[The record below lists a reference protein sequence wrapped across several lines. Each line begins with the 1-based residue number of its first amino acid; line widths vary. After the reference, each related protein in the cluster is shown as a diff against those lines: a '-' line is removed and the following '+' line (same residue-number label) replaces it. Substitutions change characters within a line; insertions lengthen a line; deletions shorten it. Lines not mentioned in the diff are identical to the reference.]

1 MKSINGNVMLR
12 AMLVSALLI
21 SLTLFKVLPLFL
33 FVIALLPMGWY
44 HFMYLEPK
52 ARTGELTS
60 IEIDSVY
67 YYGFLVTI
75 LALAVSALTLGIHGM
90 GDDSVLLVGAQFGL
104 GLIATGYAVAARMHL
119 LTVSTN
125 FDADNSDKVLDAYVL
140 RTRELISNMELAS
153 TSFMTFAKT
162 LQENSNSAAADAQ
175 RRLESVVTESTKG
188 FGAGVEST
196 LNVAKQS
203 IEELRALVNDAAF
216 GSERQE
222 LKKSVQGSLAAVAK
236 LNIALEQMATL
247 SGTSASAASD
257 LTASFSQ
264 INERAGLMAERFDG
278 LTNDNG
284 TLVLFQQRLHS
295 SAERIGQSVGEF
307 ELAAQELVKI
317 ADGAEQVGQ
326 QLSAL
331 KSAVGGTVKSMQP
344 LGPASERIV
353 SIAGSF
359 GAVDTSLQA
368 ITQTSG
374 ALGDD
379 LNRMAAAFGAVL
391 PMLEQFG
398 KVAEIPSINLEPM
411 IAHIEQLEQL
421 AAALAPVAISMTS
434 VSDVL
439 GAHMEQI
446 KGTAEANELL
456 RKSISDTVAATPALQ
471 ARLAEIPRSLDSI
484 EQAMAKTSSSLTT
497 AADSF
502 DRTATEATRAI
513 SHVGEK
519 LGDLAGFI
527 IEKTQDRI
535 RSKDER

>member
-1 MKSINGNVMLR
+1 
-12 AMLVSALLI
+12 
-21 SLTLFKVLPLFL
+21 
-33 FVIALLPMGWY
+33 
-44 HFMYLEPK
+44 
-52 ARTGELTS
+52 
-60 IEIDSVY
+60 
-67 YYGFLVTI
+67 
-75 LALAVSALTLGIHGM
+75 
-90 GDDSVLLVGAQFGL
+90 
-104 GLIATGYAVAARMHL
+104 
-119 LTVSTN
+119 
-125 FDADNSDKVLDAYVL
+125 
-140 RTRELISNMELAS
+140 
-153 TSFMTFAKT
+153 
-162 LQENSNSAAADAQ
+162 
-175 RRLESVVTESTKG
+175 
-188 FGAGVEST
+188 
-196 LNVAKQS
+196 
-203 IEELRALVNDAAF
+203 
-216 GSERQE
+216 
-222 LKKSVQGSLAAVAK
+222 
-236 LNIALEQMATL
+236 
-247 SGTSASAASD
+247 
-257 LTASFSQ
+257 
-264 INERAGLMAERFDG
+264 MAERLDG

-307 ELAAQELVKI
+307 GLAAQELVKI

-344 LGPASERIV
+344 LGPASERIA

-359 GAVDTSLQA
+359 GTVDASLQA
-368 ITQTSG
+368 ITKTSG

-421 AAALAPVAISMTS
+421 AATLAPVAISMNS

-471 ARLAEIPRSLDSI
+471 ARLAEIPGSLDSI
-484 EQAMAKTSSSLTT
+484 QQAMAKTSNSLTT

>member
-1 MKSINGNVMLR
+1 MRNSNGNVMLR

-21 SLTLFKVLPLFL
+21 SLTLFKVLPLVL

-75 LALAVSALTLGIHGM
+75 LALAVSALTLGIHGI
-90 GDDSVLLVGAQFGL
+90 GDDSMLLVGAQFGL

-119 LTVSTN
+119 LTVLTN
-125 FDADNSDKVLDAYVL
+125 FDAGDSDKVLDAYVV
-140 RTRELISNMELAS
+140 RSRELISNMELAS
-153 TSFMTFAKT
+153 TSFMSFAQT

-175 RRLESVVTESTKG
+175 RRLERVVTETTKG

-196 LNVAKQS
+196 LNAAKES
-203 IEELRALVNDAAF
+203 IEELRELVNDAAF

-222 LKKSVQGSLAAVAK
+222 LKKSVQGSLAAVTK

-264 INERAGLMAERFDG
+264 INERAGLMAERLDG
-278 LTNDNG
+278 LTNDTG

-307 ELAAQELVKI
+307 ELAAQELGKI

-344 LGPASERIV
+344 LGPASERIA

-379 LNRMAAAFGAVL
+379 LNRMAAALGAVL

-398 KVAEIPSINLEPM
+398 KVAGTSTLNVEPM
-411 IAHIEQLEQL
+411 IAHIQQLEQL
-421 AAALAPVAISMTS
+421 AVALAPVTRSMTS

-439 GAHMEQI
+439 GTHMEQL
-446 KGTAEANELL
+446 KRTAEANELL

-471 ARLAEIPRSLDSI
+471 ARLGEIPGSLDSI
-484 EQAMAKTSSSLTT
+484 EQAMAKTSNSLTT

-502 DRTATEATRAI
+502 DRTATEAARAI

-519 LGDLAGFI
+519 LSDLAGFI

-535 RSKDER
+535 RSKDDR